1 MASDV
6 AMAIVLS
13 LGCAVVGGPEV
24 LRVLLGLSGRSL
36 VDDVAICVFVLG
48 AVTAPVLGNMLLARY
63 VRVVRGAAA
72 AAAAP
77 HAPAVD
83 PFARVTVA
91 VALAVALVVA
101 ACLILVVP
109 SSAHSAS
116 RDPGSGAA

>member
-1 MASDV
+1 MASDLV
-6 AMAIVLS
+6 MAIVLS
-13 LGCAVVGGPEV
+13 LGCAVAGGPEA
-24 LRVLLGLSGRSL
+24 LRILLGLSGRSP
-36 VDDVAICVFVLG
+36 VADIAICVFLIC
-48 AVTAPVLGNMLLARY
+48 AATAPVLGTVLLARY
-63 VRVVRGAAA
+63 FRAAGKADGVGGA
-72 AAAAP
+72 P
-77 HAPAVD
+77 APAVD

>member
-24 LRVLLGLSGRSL
+24 LRILLGLSGRSP

-72 AAAAP
+72 AP

-91 VALAVALVVA
+91 VALAVALVFA
-101 ACLILVVP
+101 ACLLFVVP
-109 SSAHSAS
+109 SSADSAT
-116 RDPGSGAA
+116 